1 MKRELTDISSIYD
14 ELDQIRV
21 KINFMNSANVAHQ
34 EAILSGSVDLDK
46 DFVYGQHALN
56 LDLETAFEDALKA
69 LETFCKVA
77 K

>member
-1 MKRELTDISSIYD
+1 MKRDLKDISSIYD

-21 KINFMNSANVAHQ
+21 KINFMNSASLSYQ
-34 EAILSGSVDLDK
+34 EDIKRGCVELES
-46 DFVYGQHALN
+46 DFIHGQTLLN
-56 LDLETAFEDALKA
+56 CELETAFEEALKA